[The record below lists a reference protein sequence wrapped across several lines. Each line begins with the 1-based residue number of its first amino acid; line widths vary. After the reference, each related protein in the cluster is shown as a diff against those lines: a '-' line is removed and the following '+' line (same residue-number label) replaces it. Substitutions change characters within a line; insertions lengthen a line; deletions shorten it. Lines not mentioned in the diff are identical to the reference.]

1 MVYIGN
7 ALVKKNRGGSN
18 RDKEEIWMLTLSYS
32 NSIRFLRTVPL
43 CPKPKSVGLEN
54 IPKNEPVIFVYNH
67 IVLRAEPVWLALG
80 APTKPGIRFFT
91 DFKLA
96 DPKNLPILKKDLQ
109 ASVFTQKFQK
119 KASRFRW
126 TKAALEK
133 VVDLLARFIM
143 AETNRY
149 DVIIANLNYPT
160 GKDELSS
167 KFKINFN
174 ALKKC
179 VRCLKKDIP
188 IAIAP
193 SGGKTYEE
201 FENPVYS
208 TTIPTLASRLYNQG
222 KVVKIVPSII
232 KEKPVID
239 QSTYWRYVS
248 DRIIFYRLFRQ
259 LLNFFKIKSYKRPSL
274 TIEFLPPLTFEKT
287 NPTKGEKIDFVKHL
301 LQIIYDNLKK

>member
-1 MVYIGN
+1 
-7 ALVKKNRGGSN
+7 
-18 RDKEEIWMLTLSYS
+18 MLTLSYS
-32 NSIRFLRTVPL
+32 SAVKFLRTVPI
-43 CPKPKSVGLEN
+43 CPKPVSEGLEN
-54 IPKNEPVIFVYNH
+54 IPKNEPMIFVYNH

-80 APTKPGIRFFT
+80 APAKPEVRFLT
-91 DFKLA
+91 DMKLA

-119 KASRFRW
+119 KTSRFRW
-126 TKAALEK
+126 TRAALEK
-133 VVDLLARFIM
+133 VVDVLARYII
-143 AETNRY
+143 AQTNRF
-149 DVIIANLNYPT
+149 DVIIANLEYPT
-160 GKDELSS
+160 DREEISD
-167 KFKINFN
+167 KFKTNLN

-193 SGGKTYEE
+193 SGGKTYED
-201 FENPVYS
+201 FENPVYN

-232 KEKPVID
+232 KERPVID

-259 LLNFFKIKSYKRPSL
+259 VLNLLKIKSYKRPKL

-287 NPTKGEKIDFVKHL
+287 NPTKSEKVNFVKDL
-301 LQIIYDNLKK
+301 LQLIYDNLKK